1 MPPVA
6 AASVAGS
13 EVDQAPRPPKV
24 VDVRRQLVDRG
35 AAADKPPKAE
45 VGTSPEL
52 TARKPREEP
61 GDRSEEPA
69 PAVASPPRFARLPYE
84 SRQALAPLRL
94 DVHVYDPDPLRRFVM
109 INGKTL
115 GAGAEIKPG
124 LAVGEIVREG
134 VVLTWK
140 RQAFLL
146 STDD

>member
-1 MPPVA
+1 
-6 AASVAGS
+6 
-13 EVDQAPRPPKV
+13 
-24 VDVRRQLVDRG
+24 
-35 AAADKPPKAE
+35 
-45 VGTSPEL
+45 
-52 TARKPREEP
+52 
-61 GDRSEEPA
+61 
-69 PAVASPPRFARLPYE
+69 
-84 SRQALAPLRL
+84 
-94 DVHVYDPDPLRRFVM
+94 M